1 MHNSKNFRIFACA
14 LVNMSRSEV
23 KYQLV
28 NMLKVQNSFW
38 SYAPSDWQNIPDD
51 MLIEKTLIYLD
62 LPQIDQLIAAYGK
75 NRVKNVFRERL
86 IPQEDYLY
94 TLNRFL
100 AWYYFDVKQPD
111 RYLRQQAT
119 RQLNKLTA

>member
-1 MHNSKNFRIFACA
+1 
-14 LVNMSRSEV
+14 MSHTEV

-28 NMLKVQNSFW
+28 ELLKAQNGFW
-38 SYAPSDWQNIPDD
+38 SYSPVDWQHIPDD

-75 NRVKNVFRERL
+75 NHVKRVFRERL
-86 IPQEDYLY
+86 VPQEEYLY

-100 AWYYFDVKQPD
+100 AWYYFDVKHPD

-119 RQLNKLTA
+119 RQLNKILA